1 MAFSQKTWKDR
12 ITEYPT
18 RRALIK
24 SDGSSE
30 IVTVSR
36 AEGAVSQEGDAFSAA
51 NMNDLE
57 ARIAEAI
64 GAGSDASTVKYDT
77 ETDTL
82 KLLNESGEWVTWK
95 EGVLGRTY
103 LVQDGV
109 VNTNLVGSFVAS
121 KYTEVSDGSAGDATV
136 QTVDGALR
144 PGTTGSGWKRGSIV
158 SSQAINVSDYNYL
171 CIEYSIA
178 KNISNST
185 AMSKAIVAGLTGAVE
200 SGYTLLKEST
210 ILGTEGG
217 NTSSSGVLR
226 INISDV
232 QGPYYPVIY
241 RVYNSFSASVTIVM
255 DVANIWLEK

>member
-1 MAFSQKTWKDR
+1 MAFEQKTWKDR
-12 ITEYPT
+12 VTEYPN
-18 RRALIK
+18 RRTLTK

-51 NMNDLE
+51 SMNDLE
-57 ARIAEAI
+57 ARITDAI
-64 GAGSDASTVKYDT
+64 GEGSDASTVKYDP
-77 ETDTL
+77 ETDTIQ
-82 KLLNESGEWVTWK
+82 LLNESGEWVTWK

-109 VNTNLVGSFVAS
+109 VNASLAGSFVAS
-121 KYTEVSDGSAGDATV
+121 KYTDVSDGSAGDATI

-144 PGTTGSGWKRGSIV
+144 IGTTGSGWKRGSIV
-158 SSQAINVSDYNYL
+158 SAQAVNVSDYNYL

-178 KNISNST
+178 KNISNTT
-185 AMSKAIVAGLTGAVE
+185 AMSKAIVAGLTDTVE

-210 ILGTEGG
+210 VLGTEGG

-232 QGPYYPVIY
+232 QGPYYPVVY
-241 RVYNSFSASVTIVM
+241 RVYNNFSASVTIVM
-255 DVANIWLEK
+255 DVTNIWLEK